1 MGVNVV
7 FIGSSKYLI
16 FSRSFIIMLQR
27 RDSITSEENLITFR
41 GIKSRLV
48 AFLEFLSLRQNLR
61 IETTQNKKGTQGT
74 Y

>member
-1 MGVNVV
+1 
-7 FIGSSKYLI
+7 
-16 FSRSFIIMLQR
+16 MLQR

-41 GIKSRLV
+41 EIKSRLV